1 MHAQWAKQQSKAEV
15 QKLFKLV
22 QSATHFHFKV
32 VATVLDFQVW
42 ENERTVSAAVQ
53 RHYKDYATGLLLITS
68 PFHAKEDLKPCFWLR
83 NVKILHFQH
92 CLLKKF

>member
-32 VATVLDFQVW
+32 VATLDFQVW

-53 RHYKDYATGLLLITS
+53 RHYKDYATGLLLIIS
-68 PFHAKEDLKPCFWLR
+68 PFHAKEALFL
-83 NVKILHFQH
+83 VS
-92 CLLKKF
+92 